1 MAKKTRT
8 DNKGVSLRVGEQQR
22 SEDGRYLYRYTDLSG
37 KRRTVYASS
46 IVELRKKEEQIKRDM
61 YDGIDTSKGDMSLN
75 KLFDIYMDIKTD
87 IRESTRSL
95 YLSTWNTAIKKSNIG
110 KMKISKIKQMDIQRF
125 YSGLVKNGISINT
138 IKLYHN
144 LICPALELAVN
155 SDIIRKNPAKD
166 AMKGINGAKKE
177 RIAMTISEQ
186 DKLLDFI
193 KNSDRYCRHYPMIV
207 FDLSTALRVG
217 ELTGLRWSDVDL
229 KENVVHVRRQLIYKN
244 FGNGYKFH
252 IQDLKTQAGRWDIP
266 LTDTAR
272 KSLVKQKELNLLL
285 GIKQEKGI
293 NGITDFIFLS
303 SLGNP
308 YSPNAIN
315 GILDNI
321 TKAYNN
327 MEETRS
333 RNEHREAEALPHISA
348 HILRHTACTRLAESG
363 LEPKVLQYIMGHTS
377 ISVTMDVYTHLDFTQ
392 IQKSL
397 EEVQDSIQIG

>member
-193 KNSDRYCRHYPMIV
+193 KNSDRYCRHY
-207 FDLSTALRVG
+207 
-217 ELTGLRWSDVDL
+217 VDL

-252 IQDLKTQAGRWDIP
+252 IQDLKTQAGRRDIP